1 MTTGQAAGAAAQ
13 TDRRTIGGNQMSEQI
28 QLVLFLLREMLILA
42 VMAAPL
48 AAIPAYLAR
57 KKGRSFTLWYLYGLF
72 AFFYAFV
79 CFDVWWYTG
88 QEALLLLLLGIILA
102 VIPVAHAWFAL
113 PAMLDREPDHDLMF
127 GKMVTFNAQSVGDD
141 RAIYFS

>member
-13 TDRRTIGGNQMSEQI
+13 TGRRTIGGNQMSEQI

-48 AAIPAYLAR
+48 AFIPAYLAQ
-57 KKGRSFTLWYLYGLF
+57 KKGRSFTLWYLYGMF
-72 AFFYAFV
+72 TFFYAFV

-88 QEALLLLLLGIILA
+88 KDMIGVLLLGIALFIL
-102 VIPVAHAWFAL
+102 PLAHAWFAL
-113 PAMLDREPDHDLMF
+113 PAAVATEQDH
-127 GKMVTFNAQSVGDD
+127 
-141 RAIYFS
+141 

>member
-1 MTTGQAAGAAAQ
+1 
-13 TDRRTIGGNQMSEQI
+13 MSEQI

-48 AAIPAYLAR
+48 ALIPAFLAK
-57 KKGRSFTLWYLYGLF
+57 KKGRSFTLWFIYGLF

-88 QEALLLLLLGIILA
+88 QEALAALLLGIVL
-102 VIPVAHAWFAL
+102 VIIPIAHAWFAL
-113 PAMLDREPDHDLMF
+113 PATLATEQDHDLMF
-127 GKMVTFNAQSVGDD
+127 GKMVTSNAQTVGDD
-141 RAIYFS
+141 RGIYFYD

>member
-1 MTTGQAAGAAAQ
+1 
-13 TDRRTIGGNQMSEQI
+13 MSENI

-48 AAIPAYLAR
+48 AFIPAYLAR

-79 CFDVWWYTG
+79 CFDVWYYLG
-88 QEALLLLLLGIILA
+88 MNLISVLLLGIALFIL
-102 VIPVAHAWFAL
+102 PLAHAWFAL
-113 PAMLDREPDHDLMF
+113 PAVAASQDHD
-127 GKMVTFNAQSVGDD
+127 
-141 RAIYFS
+141 